1 MMLREQ
7 VQAIFREVMEDEEL
21 ILHDTLT
28 AKDVANWNSLNH
40 INLILR
46 LEEEFGLQFN
56 AEEIAKLANVG
67 EFFDLLREYGVS
79 EK

>member
-1 MMLREQ
+1 MLRERIQ
-7 VQAIFREVMEDEEL
+7 SIFREVFDDENL
-21 ILHDTLT
+21 ILRDDLS

-46 LEEEFGLQFN
+46 VEEEFGLQFQ

-67 EFFDLLREYGVS
+67 EFLELLRSYGVIDT
-79 EK
+79 